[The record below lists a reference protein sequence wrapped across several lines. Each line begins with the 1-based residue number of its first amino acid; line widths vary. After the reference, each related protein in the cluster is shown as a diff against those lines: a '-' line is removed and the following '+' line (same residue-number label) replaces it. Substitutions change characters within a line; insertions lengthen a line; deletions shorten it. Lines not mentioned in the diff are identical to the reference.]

1 MEEKPNI
8 APSFADALKKNIFE
22 LTDNK
27 NNKAVW
33 RDIQKKSEE
42 DAIKIAM
49 RGSVDEDANK
59 VYSHKTYPVDVF
71 ISIKVFFIKK
81 YVIKS
86 RTSRRAFRNLLFF
99 HPKFKI

>member
-22 LTDNK
+22 LTNIK

-33 RDIQKKSEE
+33 RDIQKESEE

-49 RGSVDEDANK
+49 RRSVDEDANK
-59 VYSHKTYPVDVF
+59 VYPY
-71 ISIKVFFIKK
+71 I
-81 YVIKS
+81 
-86 RTSRRAFRNLLFF
+86 
-99 HPKFKI
+99 